1 MRNFG
6 EHVSRRL
13 VNITL
18 DNIDD
23 LPARCRSC
31 AFWELGRQGPDGGP
45 QHERRRKESWIS
57 GVLRSWGN
65 CGKIVYVNGA
75 PAGYVMY
82 APPSRVPGSAA
93 FPTSP
98 VSDDAVLLM
107 TGAVLAGFAGGGLG
121 RMLVQ
126 GAARD
131 LMKRRVKALE
141 AFGAQRGIAPS
152 CVLPVGY
159 LLAVGFTTV
168 CEHPDYPRLRLDLRT
183 VVSWRDDVEAAI
195 ERLLGVI
202 TPPPADPVP
211 HPA

>member
-1 MRNFG
+1 
-6 EHVSRRL
+6 VSRRL

-31 AFWELGRQGPDGGP
+31 LFWELDRETPDGGP
-45 QHERRRKESWIS
+45 RHERRHKESWIS
-57 GVLRSWGN
+57 GVLLGWGS
-65 CGKIVYVNGA
+65 CGKIVYVDGV

-82 APPSRVPGSAA
+82 APPAHVPRSAT

-107 TGAVLAGFAGGGLG
+107 TGAVLAEFAGGGLG
-121 RMLVQ
+121 RMLIQ

-131 LMKRRVKALE
+131 LMKRKVRAVE
-141 AFGAQRGIAPS
+141 AFGAHRRYSPS

-168 CEHPDYPRLRLDLRT
+168 CEHRDYPRLRLDLRT
-183 VVSWRDDVEAAI
+183 VVSWRDDVGAAI
-195 ERLLGVI
+195 EKLLGVI
-202 TPPPADPVP
+202 APPPPPPDPAP
-211 HPA
+211 YPA